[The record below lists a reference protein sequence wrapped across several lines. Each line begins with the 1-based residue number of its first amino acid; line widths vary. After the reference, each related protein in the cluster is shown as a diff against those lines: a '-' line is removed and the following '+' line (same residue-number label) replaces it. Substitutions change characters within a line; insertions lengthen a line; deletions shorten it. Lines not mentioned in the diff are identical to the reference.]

1 VLAKDPSQT
10 GFDHWRTSPPIQAFQ
25 NGFIGW
31 DAARIQRYFEGELPE
46 SALDPKTNITKE
58 QFAMLNKKGG
68 ETETVVIYQLLEKSL
83 TEEPSSD
90 PDEDS
95 EDDEGEEEV
104 WWHWNVRFQDVDEL
118 VETLETMDAL
128 PVFFAMRALLV
139 GMELSMSRERKKP
152 SLMVRNLAD
161 AVSKVQA
168 AQVQLASWQGTNHF
182 YRLFTIIFPSFALTF
197 KPLF

>member
-1 VLAKDPSQT
+1 VLANDPSQT
-10 GFDHWRTSPPIQAFQ
+10 SFDHWRTNPPIQAFQ

-31 DAARIQRYFEGELPE
+31 DAARIQRYFEGEFPE

-58 QFAMLNKKGG
+58 QFAMLDENGE

-118 VETLETMDAL
+118 ADILETMDAL
-128 PVFFAMRALLV
+128 PAFCDESFVGQDGVFDVQRA
-139 GMELSMSRERKKP
+139 KKAFVDGGK
-152 SLMVRNLAD
+152 S
-161 AVSKVQA
+161 
-168 AQVQLASWQGTNHF
+168 G
-182 YRLFTIIFPSFALTF
+182 
-197 KPLF
+197 